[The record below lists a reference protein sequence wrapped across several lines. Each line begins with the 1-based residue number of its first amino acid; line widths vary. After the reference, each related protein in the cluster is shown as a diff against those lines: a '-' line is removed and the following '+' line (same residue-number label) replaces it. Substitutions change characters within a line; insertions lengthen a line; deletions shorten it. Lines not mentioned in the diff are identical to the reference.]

1 MKTAFV
7 LVLMLNTFGSD
18 GKGALEKIE
27 GFSSYSACEEQGRK
41 FKSTTWAQYY
51 YCIEVK

>member
-1 MKTAFV
+1 MIKTVV

-27 GFSSYSACEEQGRK
+27 GFSSIAACEEQGDK

>member
-1 MKTAFV
+1 MKTVFV

-27 GFSSYSACEEQGRK
+27 GFSSRETCEAQGER
-41 FKSTTWAQYY
+41 FSSVTWAQYY